1 MFLFFL
7 SLFKI
12 LEFRS
17 RFLVPIKSM
26 LLLQNITDLITCAA
40 AAIYNFSKIVKLL
53 MAQRR
58 GRTGGIRGNQINVG
72 KGVEANPPV
81 GRNGG

>member
-1 MFLFFL
+1 MFLFSL
-7 SLFKI
+7 SPFKI

-17 RFLVPIKSM
+17 RFLVPIKSV
-26 LLLQNITDLITCAA
+26 LLLQNIIDLITCAAA

-58 GRTGGIRGNQINVG
+58 SGKRGNQINVG
-72 KGVEANPPV
+72 EAVEANPLV

>member
-7 SLFKI
+7 SPFKI

-17 RFLVPIKSM
+17 RFLVPIKSVF
-26 LLLQNITDLITCAA
+26 LLQNIIDLITCAAA

-58 GRTGGIRGNQINVG
+58 SGRKRGNQINVG
-72 KGVEANPPV
+72 EAVEANPLV

>member
-1 MFLFFL
+1 MFLFSL
-7 SLFKI
+7 SPFKI

-17 RFLVPIKSM
+17 RFLVPIKSVF
-26 LLLQNITDLITCAA
+26 LLQNIIDLITCAA

-58 GRTGGIRGNQINVG
+58 SGRKRGNQINVG
-72 KGVEANPPV
+72 EAVEANPLV